1 MAAWLWETFCELV
14 TAFLRSGEWVD
25 ESRMCGEA
33 CVADGFLPWVFE
45 VFVPTLS
52 AETRGRMRE
61 LLCDTASFVV
71 RLLFDGAAARAAA
84 TENGQYFFVGA
95 DEANVVRLADDSIRN
110 MQIPNTDEL
119 R

>member
-1 MAAWLWETFCELV
+1 M

-45 VFVPTLS
+45 VYVPTLS
-52 AETRGRMRE
+52 AETRGRMRK

-71 RLLFDGAAARAAA
+71 RSLFDGAAARAAA
-84 TENGQYFFVGA
+84 TENCQYFFVGA
-95 DEANVVRLADDSIRN
+95 DEAIRVVDDSNCN
-110 MQIPNTDEL
+110 MQIPNTDGS
-119 R
+119 RWRHRSVVGTRTACQ